1 MAHTIVVHVLNS
13 DPVLGEIEELPSV
26 SDNMVMVKNPR
37 RVDGKDLHYLSP
49 EADIVFWPLE
59 RVNFIE
65 VISGEEEEAI
75 ISFIRE

>member
-1 MAHTIVVHVLNS
+1 MPMILLHLVGE
-13 DPVLGEIEELPSV
+13 DPVLGEIEELPAPTATSLTLR
-26 SDNMVMVKNPR
+26 SPR
-37 RVDGKDLHYLSP
+37 KRDGKDLHYLSP
-49 EADIVFWPLE
+49 EAGIVFWPLE